1 MNKAV
6 GLAILAAGAI
16 LLYFGYSQYNAPA
29 SQISEAVTGSP
40 TDNAVWF
47 LVAGV
52 VAAIIGAAAL
62 LRK

>member
-29 SQISEAVTGSP
+29 FQVTEAITGSP

-52 VAAIIGAAAL
+52 IAAILGAAAL
-62 LRK
+62 IRK